1 MRLGMA
7 VFRVL
12 KIDSINVKRFLC
24 TLAFRHRS
32 KVFDVPFYD
41 FTVSVS
47 VGINGLHLS
56 MSFERKSEKKI
67 LAMIMHPPRFP
78 TGDFR
83 ETRSNGKTETS
94 HRAARLYGRA
104 VVSVR
109 CR

>member
-24 TLAFRHRS
+24 MLAFRHRS

-47 VGINGLHLS
+47 VGINGC
-56 MSFERKSEKKI
+56 I
-67 LAMIMHPPRFP
+67 API
-78 TGDFR
+78 D
-83 ETRSNGKTETS
+83 
-94 HRAARLYGRA
+94 
-104 VVSVR
+104 VV
-109 CR
+109 